1 METRY
6 KSLARLIIRLAA
18 MLYVSFPPS
27 LRNVR
32 DLLYE
37 RAIDI
42 SHEPIR
48 FWWNRV
54 HLLDLAME
62 Y

>member
-1 METRY
+1 METLY
-6 KSLARLIIRLAA
+6 KSLARLFIRLAA

-27 LRNVR
+27 LRIVG

-37 RAIDI
+37 RDIDI
-42 SHEPIR
+42 NHEPIR
-48 FWWNRV
+48 FWRNSV